1 MTADAHPQTVFV
13 IDDDSD
19 VRESLK
25 WLLESVG
32 LRVRTFESAL
42 SFFEAFDHNQS
53 GCVVMDVRMPGLSG
67 IHAQNK
73 LRDMNVELPII
84 MISAHGNVDM
94 AVTALT
100 QGAQTFIEKPFD
112 DQVLIDQVHD
122 ALEKDRKRFAYNRS
136 QSLMRE
142 CYETLTKRERQVME
156 LIVNGAS
163 NQEAAD
169 RLGINRK
176 TVEGHRAN
184 MIAKM
189 KVDSFA
195 ELVQIALTL
204 GVVSGIASA

>member
-1 MTADAHPQTVFV
+1 MIADAHPQTVFV
-13 IDDDSD
+13 IDDDAD

-32 LRVRTFESAL
+32 LKVRTFENAL
-42 SFFEAFDHNQS
+42 SFFEAFDHSQS
-53 GCVVMDVRMPGLSG
+53 GCMVMDVRMPGLSG

-73 LRDMNVELPII
+73 LREMNIELPVI

-112 DQVLIDQVHD
+112 DQVLIDHVHD
-122 ALEKDRKRFAYNRS
+122 ALEKDRKRFAHNRS

-189 KVDSFA
+189 KVGSFA
-195 ELVQIALTL
+195 ELVQVALSL
-204 GVVSGIASA
+204 GVVSSMTSA